1 MPKIDQAEYWANL
14 ALLMLDTLK
23 LMRLESQVD
32 LSLPIGNHTSS
43 VNGALVVIDRFR
55 FDIYSYS
62 VLMAQMLMATCE
74 NARAEMTLCNIV
86 T

>member
-43 VNGALVVIDRFR
+43 VNGALVGIDRFR

>member
-1 MPKIDQAEYWANL
+1 M
-14 ALLMLDTLK
+14 LK
-23 LMRLESQVD
+23 LMRIESQD
-32 LSLPIGNHTSS
+32 DHSLPISIHTCS
-43 VNGALVVIDRFR
+43 VNGALVGIDRFR